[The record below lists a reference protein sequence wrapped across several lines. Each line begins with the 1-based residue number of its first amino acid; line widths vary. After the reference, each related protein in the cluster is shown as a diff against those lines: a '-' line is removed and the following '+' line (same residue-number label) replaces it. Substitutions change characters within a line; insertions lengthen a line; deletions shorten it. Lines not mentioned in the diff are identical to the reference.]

1 MQHMDVNRRS
11 EVTLWAKFKSQTAV
25 FSDPDHPF
33 RLHFRTLYELI
44 KTKRLSEQSTISKQ
58 LAALSSKVHYLKVTA
73 PVKEIGWVNVAVSG
87 WLTCPNK

>member
-44 KTKRLSEQSTISKQ
+44 KTKRLSEQS
-58 LAALSSKVHYLKVTA
+58 LGDALSL
-73 PVKEIGWVNVAVSG
+73 NN
-87 WLTCPNK
+87 WLLFHQKFII